1 MDTIT
6 ILGLIAALF
15 TTISLFPQLYRVV
28 KTKST
33 KDISTHMFLLFSG
46 GVFLWFIYGLFIHD
60 YPIIIAN
67 SIAFVVASAI
77 LFLKLKYK

>member
-15 TTISLFPQLYRVV
+15 TTVSLFPQLYRVV

-46 GVFLWFIYGLFIHD
+46 GVLLWFIYGLFIHD
-60 YPIIIAN
+60 YPIIFAN
-67 SIAFVVASAI
+67 LIAFIVASAI
-77 LFLKLKYK
+77 LFLKIKYK